1 MVLGLGIAATYNVW
15 VTGEN
20 YELELAPTIMVS
32 SVGLMLVL
40 VTAFIIV
47 HFNRYKIDKWIGL
60 TWIGIYF
67 ITTALSIFIEV
78 RQE

>member
-1 MVLGLGIAATYNVW
+1 MLGLGIAATYSVW

-40 VTAFIIV
+40 VTAFIIA
-47 HFNRYKIDKWIGL
+47 HFNSYKIDKWIGL
-60 TWIGIYF
+60 TWIGIYC